1 MLCVIK
7 VDGQGK
13 PIERKDYDWEE
24 KNREYTRY
32 ECDMDGQKY
41 LFQRFKDYLLKDEPA
56 LIKKYA
62 VK

>member
-1 MLCVIK
+1 
-7 VDGQGK
+7 
-13 PIERKDYDWEE
+13 
-24 KNREYTRY
+24 
-32 ECDMDGQKY
+32 MDGQKY